1 MERKGYHQCKTL
13 PSPLPRFAT
22 GKRNALA
29 MLDWRRSLS
38 HAHSPP
44 SSSFAAHH
52 IIPALQ
58 FTHPHPAARAKSN
71 FFPYPPPPDKR
82 RKDIFCV
89 CFSGSRHF
97 AFVSLSVPNH
107 YTVLWNQQQHGSTQP
122 TTLCRFCD
130 FRPPFPPP
138 PPPHCAEK
146 ERAQTNST
154 PKGTRRGEREEKQ
167 QHPSQRAPSPF
178 PVLLGS
184 ERGCEWKWKNE
195 VCLLLPNS
203 CCTVAFP
210 LTHTTLLSCAA
221 PALAY

>member
-1 MERKGYHQCKTL
+1 MERKGSHQCKTL
-13 PSPLPRFAT
+13 PSPLPRFET

-82 RKDIFCV
+82 RKDLLRLLQ
-89 CFSGSRHF
+89 RHF

-122 TTLCRFCD
+122 TTLCRFLRLPSPPP
-130 FRPPFPPP
+130 FLPLPLPIVQKKSALRPTQLRRERGGGRGKRSSSIQAKERPPPSPSSWAQKEDVSGSGRTK
-138 PPPHCAEK
+138 CASSS
-146 ERAQTNST
+146 QT
-154 PKGTRRGEREEKQ
+154 PA
-167 QHPSQRAPSPF
+167 APSPS
-178 PVLLGS
+178 P
-184 ERGCEWKWKNE
+184 
-195 VCLLLPNS
+195 
-203 CCTVAFP
+203 
-210 LTHTTLLSCAA
+210 
-221 PALAY
+221 

>member
-1 MERKGYHQCKTL
+1 M
-13 PSPLPRFAT
+13 F
-22 GKRNALA
+22 
-29 MLDWRRSLS
+29 DWRRSLS

-58 FTHPHPAARAKSN
+58 FTHPHPAARAKSD
-71 FFPYPPPPDKR
+71 FFSYPPPPDKR
-82 RKDIFCV
+82 RKDLLRLLQ
-89 CFSGSRHF
+89 RHF

-122 TTLCRFCD
+122 TTLCRFLRLPPLPP
-130 FRPPFPPP
+130 FLLPLLPIVQKKSALRPTQLRREHRGKRSSSIQAKERPPV
-138 PPPHCAEK
+138 
-146 ERAQTNST
+146 
-154 PKGTRRGEREEKQ
+154 
-167 QHPSQRAPSPF
+167 

-210 LTHTTLLSCAA
+210 LTHTTFLSCAA